1 METKKGDGE
10 HHMPK
15 SVSVFSVI
23 SVISVLISSGYFAF
37 WLVMKLNTAPLMRV
51 ASLGQPP

>member
-15 SVSVFSVI
+15 SVSVF